1 MLKTKA
7 QIDQNAPH
15 SNLEHEEH
23 TLVVALWCF
32 MKTKSKRKEKQKKKN
47 KHDVKGIL

>member
-23 TLVVALWCF
+23 TLAIALWCF
-32 MKTKSKRKEKQKKKN
+32 MKNKIKKKRKTEKEKQA
-47 KHDVKGIL
+47 